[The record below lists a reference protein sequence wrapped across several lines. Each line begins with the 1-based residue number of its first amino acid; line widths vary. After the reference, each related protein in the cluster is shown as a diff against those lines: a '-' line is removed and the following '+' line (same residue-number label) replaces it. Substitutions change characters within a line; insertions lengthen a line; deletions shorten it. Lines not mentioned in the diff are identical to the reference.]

1 MIISGELEL
10 KHTKGDEK
18 GENHKKN
25 SIFKLQNIFILAT
38 LLKFSKTE

>member
-18 GENHKKN
+18 GENHQKS
-25 SIFKLQNIFILAT
+25 SIFNLQNIFVLAT
-38 LLKFSKTE
+38 LRIF